1 MKPFLAAL
9 CMPFISIAFGL
20 TLLNG
25 GTARAQMQPPFS
37 RSAAYRWLQ
46 KPVLESRPLDDM
58 EDLATWKSFTIGGD
72 PIVDARNTARAATVT
87 NVAELSL
94 STDTVHNGHSSLL
107 LHTPVRLAGPA
118 PANGRGWGRSGIRRF
133 FKDEDWT
140 HYNRISLWIY
150 PDLPGFYTTAL
161 DFRLYNDGVNKLPGL
176 FGQEGETSMV
186 LHNHEWNHIVWEIG
200 NVARDKITAFEA
212 SYGLSGNAPGEAD
225 SISFYF
231 DNLDLERVEPDKTE
245 GWDVWP
251 GRISYSQ
258 AGYQAGAEKT
268 AIANGLD
275 ASAFRLIDQQTGETV
290 LSGPIRQAHT
300 HLGDFQV
307 MDFSAFRT
315 PGKYVLTAGNISTQ
329 PFPIGPDVWEESIR
343 KALNFFYAERC
354 GAAIPGVHGICH
366 RDWSVVHNDK
376 RIMVNGGWHDAGDLS
391 QALGGTG
398 EITYGMFSLAE
409 RLQARNENPEL
420 CGRVLEEA
428 RWGLDWILKTRFGDG
443 YRDVHSINSRRTND
457 ILGDDDDVTAIA
469 ANDPQANFVASAAE
483 AIAARVLKTNDPRL
497 AAQCLKTAEE
507 DWQFAVDGL
516 APPRHPANQAPSGSP
531 AQSQAHP
538 KQIWTGTFDSDN
550 IDFETGA
557 EGILASVDLYKAT
570 GDKKYEATAAL
581 LAHPILAA
589 QQRKRTNWDIPMT
602 GFFYADTGKTRLL
615 HFVHRGRQQAHI
627 LALTELCQAFPDH
640 PEWMKWYSAVAL
652 YADYVKT
659 VATYTE
665 PYNLLPA
672 SIYNDTEYL
681 KTPESRRESFRQQV
695 LNGIPLGKG
704 NYLRLFPV
712 WMDYRGNFGTILP
725 EAQALANAA
734 YLRNDLSASRLATH
748 QLEWIIGRNPFA
760 QSAMWGE
767 GYDFTPLYS
776 PSSGDIVGALPVGIQ
791 TREANDVPYWPIQ
804 STWTYKEVWGHPTGR
819 WIWLM
824 RNLYGPSL
832 VHGQAASTVVFKEKT
847 TGQEILAEPDPGTN
861 RFSIMIPE
869 GDYTVSSSG
878 DRSPL
883 PPNQVTLDRSFLP
896 GATYFLD
903 LRPGKS
909 VNFTLSSSTGANGD
923 LIIKLTATGTGV
935 HHFSIRTD
943 NLGFAGKSPDKHL
956 ALLPGQPATIEWR
969 ASITSADTPWVIV
982 VCPDDDRSQRQELT
996 GAAWTAGAA
1005 GAAWKK

>member
-1 MKPFLAAL
+1 MKLFPAAL
-9 CMPFISIAFGL
+9 GIAIISTASGFAQTPTPFAP
-20 TLLNG
+20 
-25 GTARAQMQPPFS
+25 MQPPFS

-72 PIVDARNTARAATVT
+72 PIVDARNTARAATVN
-87 NVAELSL
+87 NVAEISL
-94 STDTVHNGHSSLL
+94 STDTIHNGHSSLL

-118 PANGRGWGRSGIRRF
+118 PANGRAWGRSGIRRL
-133 FKDEDWT
+133 FKGEDWT

-200 NVARDKITAFEA
+200 NVARDKITGFEA

-258 AGYQAGAEKT
+258 AGYQSGAQKS
-268 AIANGLD
+268 AIGSGLE
-275 ASAFRLIDQQTGETV
+275 ASTFQLIDQQTGETV
-290 LSGPIRQAHT
+290 LSGPIRQTHT

-307 MDFSAFRT
+307 MDFSAVRT
-315 PGKYVLTAGNISTQ
+315 PGEYVLTAGKTSTQ
-329 PFPIGPDVWEESIR
+329 AFPIGPDIWEESIR

-366 RDWSVVHNDK
+366 RDWSVVHNGK

-420 CGRVLEEA
+420 CEKVLEEA

-457 ILGDDDDVTAIA
+457 ILGDDDDVTAVA
-469 ANDPQANFVASAAE
+469 ANDPQGNFVASAAE
-483 AIAARVLKTNDPRL
+483 AIAARVLKTTDPRL
-497 AAQCLKTAEE
+497 AAHCLKIAAQ

-516 APPRHPANQAPSGSP
+516 ALAP
-531 AQSQAHP
+531 AHP

-570 GDKKYEATAAL
+570 GEKKYEGMATA
-581 LAHPILAA
+581 LARPILAA

-627 LALTELCQAFPDH
+627 LALTELCQTFPDH

-695 LNGIPLGKG
+695 LNGVPLGKG

-734 YLRNDLSASRLATH
+734 DLRNDLSASRLATH

-776 PSSGDIVGALPVGIQ
+776 PSSGDIIGALPVGIQ

-832 VHGQAASTVVFKEKT
+832 VQGQAAGTVVFKEKT
-847 TGQEILAEPDPGTN
+847 TGQEILAEPDAGTN

-869 GDYTVSSSG
+869 GDYTVF
-878 DRSPL
+878 SPA
-883 PPNQVTLDRSFLP
+883 NGAIGAGLDRSFLP

-903 LRPGKS
+903 FRPGKS
-909 VNFTLSSSTGANGD
+909 VNFTLSSSTGANGE
-923 LIIKLTATGTGV
+923 LIIKLTATGSGA

-943 NLGFAGKSPDKHL
+943 NLSLPGKFRDKQL
-956 ALLPGQPATIEWR
+956 TLLPGQPATTEWR
-969 ASITSADTPWVIV
+969 ASVTSGDTPWVIIV
-982 VCPDDDRSQRQELT
+982 FPDDDCSQRQELT